1 MAYQLSVMDQ
11 ISGMGDII
19 QLVMLELV
27 RKVGPV
33 ASPRSKKRHF
43 SKPY

>member
-1 MAYQLSVMDQ
+1 MDQ
-11 ISGMGDII
+11 ISNMGDII

-33 ASPRSKKRHF
+33 APSRSKH
-43 SKPY
+43 P